1 MCGEINHARYTGVKM
16 TDLLVANNLPA
27 TLDKIRAFMG
37 NPADLR
43 ILFAEEK
50 EAPAVLYQ
58 MGTIDEKELLARLDD
73 FQKSFDQSTSVKRYF
88 REKRALEI
96 ALADLNLGHA
106 ILIWQQGRDYDIYN
120 LPLPGWQLRA
130 IEEPLSE
137 RMIRGPREGFT
148 ESITANTAMIR
159 RWIKDQNFLVEG
171 MTVGVRTQ
179 TAVRLLYLADVADPR
194 LVAEVRD
201 RIAAI
206 EIDGILESGYLEQLI
221 TDNPM
226 TIFSL
231 IQSTERTDKVAAAVL
246 EGRVAILVDKSPFAL
261 IVPAT
266 INEMYQSPED
276 YYFNYYLGSFLRFF
290 RLFGNVMA
298 VALPGLYIA
307 LAYVN
312 PELLP
317 IKFLLSIA
325 NSRIG
330 VPYPIYMEVLI
341 LEVFEEIFRE
351 AGLRLSG
358 TISQVLGTAIGLSL
372 TFAAIQTHLVSGATL
387 VISAVSAAALF
398 STPSYSIGV
407 PWRIFKF
414 GLMIGATFLGVVGVI
429 LSGLLILAHAATLTS
444 FGVSYLAPWAP
455 LQATELIGD
464 SVFRFPLWWR
474 RQRPG
479 AYKPVNRRRM
489 SKSQPSARKNK

>member
-1 MCGEINHARYTGVKM
+1 M
-16 TDLLVANNLPA
+16 TDLLVAHNLPA
-27 TLDKIRAFMG
+27 TLDNIRAFLG

-43 ILFAEEK
+43 ILFPDEEH
-50 EAPAVLYQ
+50 ALAVIYQ
-58 MGTIDEKELLARLDD
+58 KGTIDEKELLARLDD
-73 FQKSFDQSTSVKRYF
+73 FLKKPDHPTSIKRYF
-88 REKRALEI
+88 REKRELEV
-96 ALADLNLGHA
+96 ALADLNQGHA
-106 ILIWQQGRDYDIYN
+106 IFLEQQGPECFTYN
-120 LPLPGWQLRA
+120 FPLPGWQLRA

-148 ESITANTAMIR
+148 ESINANTAMIR
-159 RWIKDQNFLVEG
+159 RWISDQNFHIEAL
-171 MTVGVRTQ
+171 TVGAKTQ
-179 TAVRLLYLADVADPR
+179 TAIRLLYLADVAAPG
-194 LVAEVRD
+194 LIAEVRS

-226 TIFSL
+226 TIFPL

-261 IVPAT
+261 IVPTT
-266 INEMYQSPED
+266 INELYQSPED
-276 YYFNYYLGSFLRFF
+276 YYFNFYLGSFLRFF
-290 RLFGNVMA
+290 RLFGNLMA
-298 VALPGLYIA
+298 IALPGLYIA

-317 IKFLLSIA
+317 VQFLIWIA

-330 VPYPIYMEVLI
+330 VPYPIYIEVLI

-358 TISQVLGTAIGLSL
+358 TISQILGTAIGLSL
-372 TFAAIQTHLVSGATL
+372 TFAAIQTHLVSGSSL
-387 VISAVSAAALF
+387 VVSAVSAAALF
-398 STPSYSIGV
+398 STPNYSIGV

-414 GLMIGATFLGVVGVI
+414 VLMIGATFLGVVGVT
-429 LSGLLILAHAATLTS
+429 LSGLFILAHAATLTS

-455 LQATELIGD
+455 LQATELADD
-464 SVFRFPLWWR
+464 SVFRIPMWWR

-479 AYKPVNRRRM
+479 TYNPVNRYRLG
-489 SKSQPSARKNK
+489 KFKQPGKKNN

>member
-1 MCGEINHARYTGVKM
+1 M
-16 TDLLVANNLPA
+16 TDLLVANNLPV
-27 TLDKIRAFMG
+27 TLDNIRNFLG
-37 NPADLR
+37 DPADLR
-43 ILFAEEK
+43 MLFPEE
-50 EAPAVLYQ
+50 EDTLAVLYQ
-58 MGTIDEKELLARLDD
+58 KGTADEKELFNRLED
-73 FQKSFDQSTSVKRYF
+73 FLINPDNSTSVKRYF
-88 REKRALEI
+88 REKRALEV
-96 ALADLNLGHA
+96 ALSDLNQGHA
-106 ILIWQQGRDYDIYN
+106 IFIQLQGQEYLIYN
-120 LPLPGWQLRA
+120 LPLPEWQLRP

-159 RWIKDQNFLVEG
+159 RWIKDKNFNVEG

-179 TAVRLLYLADVADPR
+179 TAIRLLYLADVADPG
-194 LVAEVRD
+194 LVAEVRS

-226 TIFSL
+226 TIFPL
-231 IQSTERTDKVAAAVL
+231 IQSTERTDKVAAGVL

-266 INEMYQSPED
+266 INELYQSPED
-276 YYFNYYLGSFLRFF
+276 YYFNFYLGSFLRFF
-290 RLFGNVMA
+290 RLFGNVIA

-317 IKFLLSIA
+317 VKFLFSIA
-325 NSRIG
+325 NSRLE
-330 VPYPIYMEVLI
+330 VPYPIYIEVLI

-358 TISQVLGTAIGLSL
+358 TVSQVLGTAIGLSL

-387 VISAVSAAALF
+387 VVSAVSAAALF

-414 GLMIGATFLGVVGVI
+414 ALMIGAIFLGVVGVI
-429 LSGLLILAHAATLTS
+429 LSGLFILAHAATLTS

-455 LQATELIGD
+455 LQAAELIGD

-479 AYKPVNRRRM
+479 TYKPINRLRM
-489 SKSQPSARKNK
+489 AKFKAPVKKNK